1 MKVLVLVFFVLS
13 LCPLASAVP
22 APNLEKEFRGE
33 VVRYSVFRAGLREMY
48 PRNMVLYEIVVSP
61 ENSSSSAVSLLSKRP
76 LPSWLFGKTLRVKAV
91 YVGDEHGGV
100 YWLKRIL
107 EVR

>member
-1 MKVLVLVFFVLS
+1 MRVLALVILFLS
-13 LCPLASAVP
+13 LCPLAFAVP
-22 APNLEKEFRGE
+22 APDLEKEFRGE

-48 PRNMVLYEIVVSP
+48 PKNMVLYEIVVSS
-61 ENSSSSAVSLLSKRP
+61 ENRSSSAVSLLSKRP

>member
-1 MKVLVLVFFVLS
+1 MRVLALALFVLS

-22 APNLEKEFRGE
+22 APDLEKEFRGE

-48 PRNMVLYEIVVSP
+48 PKNMVLYEIVVSS
-61 ENSSSSAVSLLSKRP
+61 ENGSSAVSLLSKRP
-76 LPSWLFGKTLRVKAV
+76 LPSWLFGKTLWVKAV